1 MRNFRSLLDA
11 EITCEPL
18 TALVGPNGA
27 GKSSFLRALDLFYSS
42 SPRVDVE
49 DFYDSDTS
57 EEIAIGL
64 TFGDL
69 YEEAEE
75 LFSSYLQGGKLT
87 VERVFKWDNGKATA
101 AYHGASLQNPE
112 FRPIRD
118 GLALRDRGRTARQA
132 YDAVR
137 EKPEYSMLP
146 QWTTIAAAGEALAEW
161 EAAHPDLC
169 SRQRD
174 DGQFFGFTGVGKGYL
189 GRFTRFLS
197 IPAVRDA
204 SGDAEEGRG
213 SALTDLMDM
222 VVRSVVAKRDALKTL
237 REETQQ
243 RYEEILQP
251 GNLPEL
257 QELAGELSRTLQT
270 FAPNAA
276 VDLRWLPLEPV
287 QLNMPTADVKLV
299 EDRFPAAVQRTGHG
313 LQRAFILTMLQHLAM
328 AQSASLD
335 EEPSHEDEAQLEDSD
350 GEQLDAMNLPDLV
363 LAVEEPELYQH
374 PNRQRHLARI
384 FLQLARGVTPGVA
397 KKTQVIYTTHSPLF
411 VGLDRFNQI
420 RLLRKVEVSSTKPK
434 ATKVIGATLDAVAM
448 KLWVANGSQG
458 DQFTGTTLAHR
469 LHSIMTPLTNEG
481 FFADVVVLVEGE
493 DDRAAV
499 LGMAA
504 AMNTDL
510 ESRGISVIPVGGKV
524 SLDRP
529 ALVFRE
535 FGIPVYMIWDSD
547 GGKGETSGICAS
559 CGRPLD
565 GKPDPKDNHRL
576 LRIVGKPEEDWPA
589 QLEDGHCCFHRD
601 LETTLRS
608 EIGVDLYEELLAAC
622 QEEFA
627 IPKRKHSAKNPQV
640 IGEVIRRAADKG
652 CECATLRVVVER
664 IVNLRTAKEA

>member
-11 EITCEPL
+11 EIACEPL
-18 TALVGPNGA
+18 TALVGANGA

-42 SPRVDVE
+42 SPSVDVE
-49 DFYDSDTS
+49 DFYNSDTS
-57 EEIAIGL
+57 QEISIGL
-64 TFGDL
+64 TFSDL
-69 YEEAEE
+69 SAEAEE
-75 LFSSYLQGGKLT
+75 LFASYLQGGKLT
-87 VERVFKWDNGKATA
+87 VERVFKWDNVKATA
-101 AYHGASLQNPE
+101 AYHGASLQNPD
-112 FRPIRD
+112 FQPIRD

-132 YDAVR
+132 YDAAR
-137 EKPEYSMLP
+137 EKPGYSMLP
-146 QWTTIAAAGEALAEW
+146 EWTTIAAAGEALAEW
-161 EAAHPDLC
+161 ETAHPDLC
-169 SRQRD
+169 TRQRD

-189 GRFTRFLS
+189 GRFTRFLF

-213 SALTDLMDM
+213 SALTNLMDM

-251 GNLPEL
+251 ANLPEL
-257 QELAGELSRTLQT
+257 QGLEGELSRTLQT

-276 VDLRWLPLEPV
+276 VDLRWLPLEPI
-287 QLNMPTADVKLV
+287 QLDMPRADVKLV
-299 EDRFPAAVQRTGHG
+299 EDRFPAAVHRTGHG

-328 AQSASLD
+328 AQSARSD
-335 EEPSHEDEAQLEDSD
+335 EELSRGDDEQLEGSNS
-350 GEQLDAMNLPDLV
+350 EELTAIHLPDLV

-411 VGLDRFNQI
+411 VGLDRFDQI
-420 RLLRKVEVSSTKPK
+420 RLLRKVEVNSAKPK
-434 ATKVIGATLDAVAM
+434 VTNVIGATLDSVAT
-448 KLWVANGSQG
+448 KLWKANGKQG
-458 DQFTGTTLAHR
+458 DKFTGATLAHR

-493 DDRAAV
+493 DDRAAI

-529 ALVFRE
+529 ALIFRE

-547 GGKGETSGICAS
+547 GGKGETSGVCAE

-565 GKPDPKDNHRL
+565 SKPDPKDNHRL
-576 LRIVGKPEEDWPA
+576 LRIVGRPEEDWPA
-589 QLEDGHCCFHRD
+589 QLEDGHCCFQRD
-601 LETTLRS
+601 LETTLKS
-608 EIGVDLYEELLAAC
+608 EVGTALYEDLLAAC
-622 QEEFA
+622 QKEFA
-627 IPKRKHSAKNPQV
+627 IPKRKHAAKNPQV
-640 IGEVIRRAADKG
+640 IAEVIRRAADEG
-652 CECATLRVVVER
+652 CECGTLRAVVER
-664 IVNLRTAKEA
+664 IVNLRTGKQA